1 MDQPH
6 PFSPPNLHQQFPL
19 SFFEEDMLLFTG
31 GHQGTPHDLA
41 AWENMGMGQGRSVSS
56 LMDPYTLDLQQA
68 TAAATSPTLQSPMDT
83 STGFNNNNNNG
94 GGGGRTGGKKRG
106 SNVDVLG
113 NPLPLPSS
121 ILLSHNTY
129 SPTLSSSSSTNQ
141 LERLQR
147 RKSSSSSSSGVL
159 NPSTTT
165 ASSININSNSIHN
178 NAILIS
184 EAGNMGVFDPNHSL
198 HQLHHHNHHNH
209 NHNHNL
215 NHHNSYHHNNNNNN
229 HIHHSQYHNLN
240 LTTLHYLDTMDMTTN
255 TNVILEE
262 EDEDHHHLSSRSFRD
277 SPHNNQSLDDLRSS
291 NASGGLNQPQKRR
304 RKDTTT
310 TTTTT
315 ASTSNNNNNSYGSN
329 TDDLSSND
337 DDTGSNDG
345 GRRES
350 LVDGKRPERPRLTEE
365 EKKNNH
371 IASEQKRRMAI
382 RDGFD
387 RLTELVPGIEGQGRS
402 ESIVLRKTVDHMRK
416 AIEDRRNLIAKV
428 QELGGEVPQDL
439 LLR

>member
-31 GHQGTPHDLA
+31 GNHQGTPHDLA
-41 AWENMGMGQGRSVSS
+41 AWENMGIGQGRSVSS
-56 LMDPYTLDLQQA
+56 IMDPYSLDPQA
-68 TAAATSPTLQSPMDT
+68 SSSAAGASSPTLQSPMDT
-83 STGFNNNNNNG
+83 STGFGNRASG
-94 GGGGRTGGKKRG
+94 GAGKKRG

-121 ILLSHNTY
+121 ILLSHNHNHTY
-129 SPTLSSSSSTNQ
+129 SPTSSHQ
-141 LERLQR
+141 MERLQR
-147 RKSSSSSSSGVL
+147 RKSSSSSSSG
-159 NPSTTT
+159 
-165 ASSININSNSIHN
+165 INITNSNSIHN

-184 EAGNMGVFDPNHSL
+184 EAGNMGVFDHHHS
-198 HQLHHHNHHNH
+198 LHHHNHHQ
-209 NHNHNL
+209 
-215 NHHNSYHHNNNNNN
+215 HHRN
-229 HIHHSQYHNLN
+229 QYHNLN

-262 EDEDHHHLSSRSFRD
+262 DDEDSR
-277 SPHNNQSLDDLRSS
+277 PLHDDTLQPRSS
-291 NASGGLNQPQKRR
+291 NSSGLNQPQKRR
-304 RKDTTT
+304 RKDTVT
-310 TTTTT
+310 
-315 ASTSNNNNNSYGSN
+315 TSNNNGSN

-337 DDTGSNDG
+337 DDGSNDG
-345 GRRES
+345 RRRES

-402 ESIVLRKTVDHMRK
+402 ESIVLRKTVDYMRK
-416 AIEDRRNLIAKV
+416 AIEDRRNLIAQV

>member
-83 STGFNNNNNNG
+83 STGFNNNNNG

-106 SNVDVLG
+106 SNVDVL
-113 NPLPLPSS
+113 
-121 ILLSHNTY
+121 
-129 SPTLSSSSSTNQ
+129 
-141 LERLQR
+141 
-147 RKSSSSSSSGVL
+147 
-159 NPSTTT
+159 
-165 ASSININSNSIHN
+165 
-178 NAILIS
+178 
-184 EAGNMGVFDPNHSL
+184 
-198 HQLHHHNHHNH
+198 
-209 NHNHNL
+209 
-215 NHHNSYHHNNNNNN
+215 
-229 HIHHSQYHNLN
+229 
-240 LTTLHYLDTMDMTTN
+240 
-255 TNVILEE
+255 E
-262 EDEDHHHLSSRSFRD
+262 EDEDHHLSSRSFRD

-291 NASGGLNQPQKRR
+291 NTSGGLNQPQKRR

-310 TTTTT
+310 TTAATT
-315 ASTSNNNNNSYGSN
+315 STSNSNNNNYGSN

-416 AIEDRRNLIAKV
+416 VIEDRRNLIAQV

>member
-83 STGFNNNNNNG
+83 STGFNNNNNNNNNNG

-106 SNVDVLG
+106 SNVDVL
-113 NPLPLPSS
+113 
-121 ILLSHNTY
+121 
-129 SPTLSSSSSTNQ
+129 
-141 LERLQR
+141 
-147 RKSSSSSSSGVL
+147 
-159 NPSTTT
+159 
-165 ASSININSNSIHN
+165 
-178 NAILIS
+178 
-184 EAGNMGVFDPNHSL
+184 
-198 HQLHHHNHHNH
+198 
-209 NHNHNL
+209 
-215 NHHNSYHHNNNNNN
+215 
-229 HIHHSQYHNLN
+229 
-240 LTTLHYLDTMDMTTN
+240 
-255 TNVILEE
+255 E

-291 NASGGLNQPQKRR
+291 TASGGLNQPQKRR
-304 RKDTTT
+304 RKDTTTT